1 MITDHDIQTLFS
13 SVLERIGNKDLRDK
27 VVKTW
32 TLGCQRGGWNSV
44 DELRNMPFTLLTKTD
59 GVNFI
64 QHTLAV
70 TEGAYGL
77 AKAQETAYGGKLP
90 YKVDYDRLLAGGL
103 LHDVGKLVET
113 EPDGKGGYRKSRA
126 GACLRHPIS
135 GTALAVEAGI
145 KDDTVLNTI
154 ACHAK
159 EGEGAPKCLET
170 VLIHQADFATFDPLV
185 MMEKGQLIQ

>member
-1 MITDHDIQTLFS
+1 MFSEKDIRSLFDSILDHIA
-13 SVLERIGNKDLRDK
+13 NPDLRDK
-27 VVKTW
+27 VVQTW
-32 TLGCQRGGWNSV
+32 LLACQRGGWDSV
-44 DELRNMPFTLLTKTD
+44 DELRKMPFTLLTNTH
-59 GVNFI
+59 GI
-64 QHTLAV
+64 SLIEHTIAV

-77 AKAQETAYGGKLP
+77 GKAQEAAYGAKLP
-90 YKVDYDRLLAGGL
+90 YKIDYDRLLAGGL

-113 EPDGKGGYRKSRA
+113 EKDGAGGYRKSRS

-135 GTALAVEAGI
+135 GTALAYEAGI
-145 KDDTVLNTI
+145 RDEAILNVI

-159 EGEGAPKCLET
+159 EGEDAPKCLET